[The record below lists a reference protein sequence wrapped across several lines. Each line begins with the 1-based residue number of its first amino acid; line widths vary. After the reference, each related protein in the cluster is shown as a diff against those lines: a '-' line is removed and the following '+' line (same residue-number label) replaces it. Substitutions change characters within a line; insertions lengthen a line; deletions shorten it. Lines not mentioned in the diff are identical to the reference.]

1 MAVDKLVDSAQLN
14 ADLASVANAIRTKG
28 GTSVQLAFP
37 AGFVSAVEAIETGG
51 SAASL
56 KDELFGHTPSG
67 AVNYVPDENIPMYG
81 IVGKRG
87 ITHLTLDFANGYGF
101 ASSNSNGN
109 NFRQN
114 SIPIITIIGYGTGV
128 WFPSYTFDGNSASFI
143 IVAKG
148 NCTLASQNVFR
159 GNSGLTLLDF
169 TYTSGNG
176 FGQNTF
182 YGDSRFAT
190 LVIRS
195 SSVMPLGNVNAFSN
209 ATAFRNGGAGGTLYV
224 PQALVNSYKASTNW
238 STILGY
244 GGGEQNKILP
254 IEGSIYETQYADG
267 TPIA

>member
-1 MAVDKLVDSAQLN
+1 MAVDKLVDSAQLD
-14 ADLASVANAIRTKG
+14 ADLTAVANAIRTKG
-28 GTSVQLAFP
+28 GTSAQLAFP

-56 KDELFGHTPSG
+56 KDELFGYTPSG
-67 AVNYVPDENIPMYG
+67 AVNYVPDEDIPMYG

-101 ASSNSNGN
+101 AFSNSNGY

-128 WFPSYTFDGNSASFI
+128 WFPSYTFDGNSNSFI

-148 NCTLASQNVFR
+148 NCKLANQNVFR
-159 GNSGLTLLDF
+159 GNSGLTTLDY
-169 TYTSGNG
+169 TYSSGNG
-176 FGQNTF
+176 IGANDF
-182 YGDSRFAT
+182 YGDSSFGT
-190 LVIRS
+190 LIIRS
-195 SSVMPLGNVNAFSN
+195 SAVMPLANVNAFSN
-209 ATAFRNGGAGGTLYV
+209 ATKFRSGGAGGTLYV
-224 PQALVNSYKASTNW
+224 PSDLITSYQAATNW

-244 GGGEQNKILP
+244 TNNQILP

-267 TPIA
+267 TPIE